1 MRRIRLLPELLA
13 WSLLATQNYAYSGA
27 ARAQDQAQP
36 AKRTETEGTG
46 PDSAFG
52 EVRRLSQQGK
62 YDEALAQLH
71 DLAAKQLA
79 LKGLS
84 HEFGV
89 TYFKKAD
96 YLKAVESFKK
106 ALEEDPKDNEA
117 IQLMGLSY
125 YLAGKSAEAIGP
137 LEQVQTW
144 YALRTWMRLTFS
156 VFAMCRRETTQAHAK
171 RSQECLLCRPI
182 PPPATCLRPGCCCG
196 RILDLLR
203 RNTQKRRWSWIP
215 NFRWLMRCSGNS
227 ISTSSA
233 CRKRSN
239 SFRKN

>member
-36 AKRTETEGTG
+36 AKRTDTEGAG

-62 YDEALAQLH
+62 YDAALAQLQ

-144 YALRTWMRLTFS
+144 YATANVDAAYILGICYVQTRDYPSARKA
-156 VFAMCRRETTQAHAK
+156 FARMFAV
-171 RSQECLLCRPI
+171 
-182 PPPATCLRPGCCCG
+182 PA
-196 RILDLLR
+196 D
-203 RNTQKRRWSWIP
+203 
-215 NFRWLMRCSGNS
+215 
-227 ISTSSA
+227 SA
-233 CRKRSN
+233 ASYL
-239 SFRKN
+239 F